1 MLLLFYFISIDV
13 SWFIVFQTNHA
24 DYLVN
29 QKKSSRRMY
38 NPIHLRLEGSPHR
51 VSVGFHFSRL
61 TENYELCIMHYE
73 LRIIFPFLPALPY
86 DASHQH

>member
-29 QKKSSRRMY
+29 QKNQVEECIILYISDLKV
-38 NPIHLRLEGSPHR
+38 PH
-51 VSVGFHFSRL
+51 
-61 TENYELCIMHYE
+61 T
-73 LRIIFPFLPALPY
+73 
-86 DASHQH
+86 